1 MNSDLLVKDLLRAV
15 KKLREEEPYGE
26 GAHLLTTILEA
37 HGVPVNVIPR
47 GMPYG
52 FYPKIY
58 FRPSLPPCI
67 A

>member
-1 MNSDLLVKDLLRAV
+1 MDNELLVKDLVRLV
-15 KKLREEEPYGE
+15 KKLREAGENE
-26 GAHLLTTILEA
+26 GAYQLTKVLEA
-37 HGVPVNVIPR
+37 YSIPVNVIPR

-58 FRPSLPPCI
+58 FRPSPCI